1 MWPSAR
7 RRPVTQL
14 RSTDH
19 PPCVSES
26 AKHCAYGS
34 RSERRQTCSRS
45 CFPKGWRWRK
55 KARMRTVFQ
64 KQGRERAP
72 SGGKE
77 HVSCTHQLRDKDKR
91 LGFPMTALTCWS
103 EGGGRLSGDDLP
115 FPVLL
120 QQLWTLLSL
129 QPSDEFVESGCQG
142 QHSPIPL

>member
-1 MWPSAR
+1 MK
-7 RRPVTQL
+7 VL
-14 RSTDH
+14 STVHMEAGQKEDRH
-19 PPCVSES
+19 ALE
-26 AKHCAYGS
+26 AAFQRDG
-34 RSERRQTCSRS
+34 
-45 CFPKGWRWRK
+45 GGGK